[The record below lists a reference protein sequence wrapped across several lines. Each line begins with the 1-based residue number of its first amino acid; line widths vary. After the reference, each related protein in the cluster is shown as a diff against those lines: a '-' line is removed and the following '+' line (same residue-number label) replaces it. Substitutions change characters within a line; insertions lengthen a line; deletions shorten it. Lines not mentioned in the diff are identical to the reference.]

1 MKYLTWQ
8 KNKTSKQIKNTSLT
22 ADTEIKEILS
32 IFGEG
37 LKNKLKQ
44 FYNSEID
51 AEWQKESKEEC
62 KLYKCY
68 NEKKIYEDLFKLY
81 EDIINQIKKINL
93 CDVCLGE
100 ENISVQKLGLSELE
114 NMIKNYRRISAGK
127 LTVVQKKEMVNRLLT
142 ELQKMSQKLPQIC
155 KKGCCIKQRILI
167 QNEKAKNFDRMKRLQ
182 NDLLSLEK

>member
-1 MKYLTWQ
+1 M
-8 KNKTSKQIKNTSLT
+8 
-22 ADTEIKEILS
+22 
-32 IFGEG
+32 
-37 LKNKLKQ
+37 KQ

-127 LTVVQKKEMVNRLLT
+127 LTVVQKKEMVNRLLA
-142 ELQKMSQKLPQIC
+142 ELQKMS
-155 KKGCCIKQRILI
+155 
-167 QNEKAKNFDRMKRLQ
+167 
-182 NDLLSLEK
+182 